1 MINQSVIVT
10 GAASGIGRACAERL
24 ISAGNR
30 VAAVDIQP
38 IACLQASADAIAV
51 GCDVSSTQDCQTAV
65 QQSVSFFGGLDAL
78 VHCAAIHSSAN
89 WEQLE
94 AGELFRVLDVN
105 IVGSLLIAK
114 AAAQAMRPHGSG
126 AIVLTSSSN
135 IIGGGVGGAAGLG
148 GPAYVASKAP
158 IVGLVRSL
166 AKFVRAIR
174 GAGQRHRPRRH
185 GYADDPQLHSGAQSR
200 AAGALA
206 VGADRTSRR
215 DRRCLPVPGI
225 RGRPL
230 HDRRDVHRQWRG
242 QLRTTV
248 WPFFRPCDLSHLRR
262 GCPCSSSR
270 RPDQAPASR
279 HIVRARR
286 ADWRRRPCSRG

>member
-1 MINQSVIVT
+1 MIKQSVIVT

-24 ISAGNR
+24 ISTGNR
-30 VAAVDIQP
+30 VAPVDIQP

-65 QQSVSFFGGLDAL
+65 RQSVSFFGGLDAL
-78 VHCAAIHSSAN
+78 IHCAAIHSSAN

-105 IVGSLLIAK
+105 IVGSFLIAK
-114 AAAQAMRPHGSG
+114 AAAQAMRPRGSG

-166 AKFVRAIR
+166 ANSFGPFGVRVNGIVPGVTDTPMIR
-174 GAGQRHRPRRH
+174 NYTPEH
-185 GYADDPQLHSGAQSR
+185 R
-200 AAGALA
+200 AAQQARSPL
-206 VGADRTSRR
+206 
-215 DRRCLPVPGI
+215 
-225 RGRPL
+225 GRI
-230 HDRRDVHRQWRG
+230 G
-242 QLRTTV
+242 
-248 WPFFRPCDLSHLRR
+248 
-262 GCPCSSSR
+262 
-270 RPDQAPASR
+270 
-279 HIVRARR
+279 R
-286 ADWRRRPCSRG
+286 ADEIADVCLFLVSEAARYMTGEMFIVNGGANFG